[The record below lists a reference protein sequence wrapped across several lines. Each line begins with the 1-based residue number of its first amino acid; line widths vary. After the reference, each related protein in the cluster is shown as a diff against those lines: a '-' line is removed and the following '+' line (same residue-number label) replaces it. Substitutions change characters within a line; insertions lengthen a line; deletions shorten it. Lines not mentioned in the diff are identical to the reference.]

1 MRGETVLGLFVVA
14 AAVMSLV
21 VAPPRASA
29 ADWSFTLYGDAADGW
44 GPTSDNI
51 TNPGPRLVVFL
62 GDVVNLTLIGN
73 DSALHNWFIDYDNDT
88 IDDPEEPDSDD
99 FQGTT
104 RFFEFTAA
112 RVGTWTY
119 RCRIHPTTMT
129 GVFEV
134 RAGGRPRAFTLVGD
148 AADGWGPDARNVTN
162 PGPVLVT
169 NVGDTVTLTLIG
181 NDSALHNWFIDY
193 DNDTIDD
200 PEEPDSDDF
209 QGVGDTVTFTFV
221 PDRAGTW
228 TYRCRI
234 HPTTMTG
241 LLVVRG
247 TPTDGGP
254 SGFRIDLIQA
264 ILLATIAF
272 VLLFA
277 AGYHLRA
284 VRAHRRSK

>member
-51 TNPGPRLVVFL
+51 TNPGHRLVVFL
-62 GDVVNLTLIGN
+62 GDVVN
-73 DSALHNWFIDYDNDT
+73 
-88 IDDPEEPDSDD
+88 
-99 FQGTT
+99 
-104 RFFEFTAA
+104 
-112 RVGTWTY
+112 
-119 RCRIHPTTMT
+119 
-129 GVFEV
+129 
-134 RAGGRPRAFTLVGD
+134 
-148 AADGWGPDARNVTN
+148 
-162 PGPVLVT
+162 
-169 NVGDTVTLTLIG
+169 LTLIG